1 MAAIIR
7 AAVIAGAG
15 RQLRRGG
22 DGAVAPVAP
31 SPAPSPLPVPAAPF
45 VAAPAPVGAVAAAV
59 PGDAAK
65 LAGEWAL
72 LRERQAELQLIETQ
86 LKARGEQAAAL
97 ESQLQATR
105 QELDAGR
112 AQTLADAEQRGLA
125 LGREQAEREV
135 AEQITAQGERINV
148 VLAALSQSR
157 RKALDEHEDIL
168 VEIVFTAV
176 CRILGATAA
185 TRDAVAGVVR
195 GLVDAERQPAQLRV
209 RLHPQDLALLEEGR
223 AGLDPRLVLQADSG
237 IGMGGCQIEGPDG
250 TLDARLELQVQQLRE
265 TLLAVRGAADKN
277 EVPV

>member
-15 RQLRRGG
+15 RQLRREG
-22 DGAVAPVAP
+22 DGAAAPASAP
-31 SPAPSPLPVPAAPF
+31 SPVPAAAAAF
-45 VAAPAPVGAVAAAV
+45 IAAPVSAVPVADAV
-59 PGDAAK
+59 PGDAAR
-65 LAGEWAL
+65 LASEWAL
-72 LRERQAELQLIETQ
+72 LRERQAELSRIEAQ
-86 LKARGEQAAAL
+86 LKARGEQVATL
-97 ESQLQATR
+97 ERQLQATR
-105 QELDAGR
+105 QELDEGR

-157 RKALDEHEDIL
+157 RKALDEHEDML

-185 TRDAVAGVVR
+185 TRDAVAAVVR
-195 GLVDAERQPAQLRV
+195 ALVDVERQPAQLRV
-209 RLHPQDLALLEEGR
+209 RLHPHDLALLEQGR
-223 AGLDPRLVLQADSG
+223 SGLDPRLVLQADSG

-250 TLDARLELQVQQLRE
+250 TLDARLELQVQQLRA